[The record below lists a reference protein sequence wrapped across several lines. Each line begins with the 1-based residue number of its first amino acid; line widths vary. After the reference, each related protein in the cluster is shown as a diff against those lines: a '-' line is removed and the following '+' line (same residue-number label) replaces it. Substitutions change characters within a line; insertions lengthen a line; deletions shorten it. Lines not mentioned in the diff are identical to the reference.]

1 MKLRRRAARQ
11 HLHDQSVIDHLT
23 SGSSRPAKAAVDP
36 RGVYRFDSEHGRRLL
51 QAIKQRWRNRAGLAE
66 F

>member
-11 HLHDQSVIDHLT
+11 HLHDQSIIEHLT
-23 SGSSRPAKAAVDP
+23 KGPARPTRAPVDP
-36 RGVYRFDSEHGRRLL
+36 RGAYRFDSEHGRRLL
-51 QAIKQRWRNRAGLAE
+51 KAIKERWRNREGLAE

>member
-11 HLHDQSVIDHLT
+11 HLHDQSVIEHLT
-23 SGSSRPAKAAVDP
+23 QGPARPAKAVAGP
-36 RGVYRFDSEHGRRLL
+36 RRVYRLDTEHGRQLL
-51 QAIKQRWRNRAGLAE
+51 EAIKKRWGNREGLAD